1 MLIAF
6 IATAALAIP
15 PQTKVSTVTDDYAGT
30 KVNDDYRWLEPLEK
44 DSPEVKERLAAL
56 GSDASP
62 TTPADL
68 DKIVAREVQE
78 NAELAKKA
86 GIKLQ

>member
-30 KVNDDYRWLEPLEK
+30 KVNDEAAGGNHAFVAFLPMPLPGAWL
-44 DSPEVKERLAAL
+44 V
-56 GSDASP
+56 
-62 TTPADL
+62 
-68 DKIVAREVQE
+68 
-78 NAELAKKA
+78 
-86 GIKLQ
+86 